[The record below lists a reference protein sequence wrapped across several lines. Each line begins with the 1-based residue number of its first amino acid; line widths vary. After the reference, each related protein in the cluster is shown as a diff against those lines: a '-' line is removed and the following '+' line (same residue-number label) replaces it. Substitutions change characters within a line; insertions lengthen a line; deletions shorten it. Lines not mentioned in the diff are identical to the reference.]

1 MKAKEY
7 VDKYYEN
14 LTSKDKNISL
24 AASKELVKDF
34 IIDEPNALIQ
44 ARKVKFDRGAIPIFK
59 ELNQKWFALC
69 KQMEQKF
76 GSPVLNKNAF
86 RDFWVEQIP
95 ELSGKL

>member
-14 LTSKDKNISL
+14 LTSKDENISL
-24 AASKELVKDF
+24 AASKELFKEF

-44 ARKVKFDRGAIPIFK
+44 ARNVKFDRGLIPIFK
-59 ELNQKWFALC
+59 ELNQKWLALG
-69 KQMEQKF
+69 KQMEQKY
-76 GSPVLNKNAF
+76 GRPILKKDAF
-86 RDFWVEQIP
+86 RDFWVERIP

>member
-7 VDKYYEN
+7 VDKYYER
-14 LTSKDKNISL
+14 LTSKDESISVV
-24 AASKELVKDF
+24 ASKELFKDF

-44 ARKVKFDRGAIPIFK
+44 ARNVKFDRGMIPIFK

-76 GSPVLNKNAF
+76 GSPVLKRDAF
-86 RDFWVEQIP
+86 RDFWIERIP
-95 ELSGKL
+95 ELSGKI